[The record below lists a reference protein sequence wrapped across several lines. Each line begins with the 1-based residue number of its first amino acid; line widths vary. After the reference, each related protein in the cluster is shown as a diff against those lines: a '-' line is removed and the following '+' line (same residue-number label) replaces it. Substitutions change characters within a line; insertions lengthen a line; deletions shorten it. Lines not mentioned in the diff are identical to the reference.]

1 MASKKTAQAKADDTN
16 TLKITAEKDKSQTRL
31 FAEVSLSSITLN
43 AVTARKFSQYS
54 MGEID
59 ITESIKVVKDKAFKV
74 NAGDTNALEA
84 TLTAQATALDTIFN
98 ELARRAAANMG
109 EYIHTTEIFMR
120 LALKAQ
126 AQCARTIEVIAAMKN
141 PPVIFAKQANIAQ
154 GNQQV
159 NNGSVSNGQASSHA
173 GKIINQPNE
182 LLENQQNGKWLD
194 NGKTET
200 TSGTNQAMATV
211 DAQHG
216 SKNARR

>member
-1 MASKKTAQAKADDTN
+1 MASKKTAPAKTGVTN
-16 TLKITAEKDKSQTRL
+16 TLKIAAEKDKSESRQ

-74 NAGDTNALEA
+74 NAGDTTALEA

-109 EYIHTTEIFMR
+109 EYIHTTEIYMR

-159 NNGSVSNGQASSHA
+159 NNGNLNATIPAHA
-173 GKIINQPNE
+173 GKTVNQTNE
-182 LLENQQNGKWLD
+182 LLEAQHNDEWLD

-200 TSGTNQAMATV
+200 TSGTNRAMATV